1 VPTESAAAGDT
12 FSAAAASAAAAA
24 AAAASN
30 VSGAESVQHTAILI
44 VPVPAVVAAVFADNE
59 PALRA
64 TPVKHR

>member
-12 FSAAAASAAAAA
+12 FSAA